1 MALACPCLFV
11 RKVLVH
17 LAHLSL
23 TNFRNYA
30 RLELSLPP
38 RIVVLQG
45 ANGQGKTNLL
55 EAVYYLATSRSP
67 QATTDR
73 ELINWLADDEPLPY
87 ARLVAEVQRS
97 DTTHRI
103 EISLVKQPNSGPNG
117 FRLHKQVRLNGVNK
131 RALDLL
137 GQMPVVL
144 FRPQDIELV
153 AGSPGARRRYLDVTL
168 CQIDPRYARALLQY
182 NRVLAQRN
190 ALLRDLRERGGDKDQ
205 LLFWDQKLTEDGAY
219 LLARR
224 QSLVADVL
232 ARAQPLHLD
241 LTYGRDRLG
250 LRYVPSF
257 DLDHVPQTN
266 YQLSLDLGEPDRGA
280 DRLERDIAEAFA
292 SSLCEVR
299 REEIA
304 RGMTVIG
311 PHRDDLIITAN
322 DVDLR
327 TYGSRGQQRTAVL
340 SLKLAEVQVIQA
352 VMNEPPLLLLDEV
365 MAELDGER
373 RRCLMHTVEGVHQA
387 LLTTTEW
394 QVFTPEFLEKTLM
407 LIVCEGRIEPALTLP
422 QVSGD

>member
-1 MALACPCLFV
+1 
-11 RKVLVH
+11 VH

-38 RIVVLQG
+38 SVVVLQG

-55 EAVYYLATSRSP
+55 EAIYYLATSRSP
-67 QATTDR
+67 QTTTDR
-73 ELINWLADDEPLPY
+73 ELVNWLAEDEPLPY
-87 ARLVAEVQRS
+87 ARLVAEVQRGE
-97 DTTHRI
+97 TAHRI
-103 EISLVKQPNSGPNG
+103 EITLVKQPNAGPNG
-117 FRLHKQVRLNGVNK
+117 FRLRKQVRLNGVNK

-168 CQIDPRYARALLQY
+168 CQTDPRYARALLQY
-182 NRVLAQRN
+182 NRVLTQRN
-190 ALLRDLRERGGDKDQ
+190 ALLRELRERRGDQDQ

-224 QSLVADVL
+224 RALVADVL
-232 ARAQPLHLD
+232 VRAQPLHLG
-241 LTYGRDRLG
+241 LTGGRDRLD
-250 LRYVPSF
+250 LHYVPSF
-257 DLDHVPQTN
+257 DLTHVPQAN
-266 YQLSLDLGEPDRGA
+266 HQLSLTFDQPNLDMDQPA
-280 DRLERDIAEAFA
+280 RDIAGAFA
-292 SSLCEVR
+292 GSLRRVR

-304 RGMTVIG
+304 RGMTVVG
-311 PHRDDLIITAN
+311 PHRDDLVITAN

-340 SLKLAEVQVIQA
+340 ALKLAEVQVVQGA
-352 VMNEPPLLLLDEV
+352 VNEPPLLLLDEV

-373 RRCLMHTVEGVHQA
+373 RRCLMDTVEGAHQA

-394 QVFTPEFLEKTLM
+394 QVFTPDFLTKALM
-407 LIVCEGRIEPALTLP
+407 LNVCEGRVEPVGALP
-422 QVSGD
+422 

>member
-1 MALACPCLFV
+1 M
-11 RKVLVH
+11 H

-30 RLELSLPP
+30 RLELSFPP
-38 RIVVLQG
+38 SIVVLQG
-45 ANGQGKTNLL
+45 ANAQGKTNLL
-55 EAVYYLATSRSP
+55 EAIYYLATARSP
-67 QATTDR
+67 QTTADR

-87 ARLVAEVQRS
+87 ARLVAEVQRG
-97 DTTHRI
+97 DATRRI
-103 EISLVKQPNSGPNG
+103 EITLIKQPHAGPNG
-117 FRLHKQVRLNGVNK
+117 FRLRKQVRLNGVNK

-153 AGSPGARRRYLDVTL
+153 AGSPRARRRYLDVTL
-168 CQIDPRYARALLQY
+168 CQIDPRYARTLLQY

-190 ALLRDLRERGGDKDQ
+190 ALLRELRERRGGWDQ

-224 QSLVADVL
+224 QALVADVL
-232 ARAQPLHLD
+232 VRAQPLHLS
-241 LTYGRDRLG
+241 LTNGRDRLG
-250 LRYVPSF
+250 LRYVPTF
-257 DLDHVPQTN
+257 DMSCISRTN
-266 YQLSLDLGEPDRGA
+266 YQLSLTFDEPGLGPDLSVK
-280 DRLERDIAEAFA
+280 DIAGAFA
-292 SSLCEVR
+292 SRLREVR

-304 RGMTVIG
+304 RGMTIVG
-311 PHRDDLIITAN
+311 PHRDELSITVN

-340 SLKLAEVQVIQA
+340 ALKLAEVQAIRA
-352 VMNEPPLLLLDEV
+352 VMKEPPLLLLDEV

-373 RRCLMHTVEGVHQA
+373 RRCLMDTVEGGHQA

-394 QVFTPEFLEKTLM
+394 EVFTPEFLARTLM
-407 LIVCEGRIEPALTLP
+407 LTVCEGRVEPVLTLP
-422 QVSGD
+422 QAAGGTL

>member
-1 MALACPCLFV
+1 
-11 RKVLVH
+11 VH

-23 TNFRNYA
+23 TNFRNYV

-38 RIVVLQG
+38 SIVVLQG

-67 QATTDR
+67 QTTADR

-87 ARLVAEVQRS
+87 ARLVADVQRGNAN
-97 DTTHRI
+97 HRI
-103 EISLVKQPNSGPNG
+103 EITLVKQLNTGPNG
-117 FRLHKQVRLNGVNK
+117 FRLQKQVRVNGVNK
-131 RALDLL
+131 RTLDLL

-153 AGSPGARRRYLDVTL
+153 AGSPSARRHYLDVTL

-190 ALLRDLRERGGDKDQ
+190 ALLRELRERGGDRDQ
-205 LLFWDQKLTEDGAY
+205 LLFWDQKLSEDGAY
-219 LLARR
+219 LLLRR
-224 QSLVADVL
+224 QALVADVL
-232 ARAQPLHLD
+232 ARAQPLHLT
-241 LTYGRDRLG
+241 LTDGRDRLN

-257 DLDHVPQTN
+257 DMNPSQAD
-266 YQLSLDLGEPDRGA
+266 YQLPLAFAE
-280 DRLERDIAEAFA
+280 LEMSPGGSVQDIAGAFV
-292 SSLCEVR
+292 SRLREVR

-311 PHRDDLIITAN
+311 PHRDDLMITAN

-340 SLKLAEVQVIQA
+340 SLKLAEVQVIQEA
-352 VMNEPPLLLLDEV
+352 VGEPPLLLLDEV
-365 MAELDGER
+365 MSELDKER
-373 RRCLMHTVEGVHQA
+373 RRCLMDTIEKANQA

-394 QVFTPEFLEKTLM
+394 QVFTPEFLAKTLR
-407 LIVCEGRIEPALTLP
+407 LTVCEGRIEP
-422 QVSGD
+422 V

>member
-1 MALACPCLFV
+1 M
-11 RKVLVH
+11 H

-38 RIVVLQG
+38 SIVVLQG

-55 EAVYYLATSRSP
+55 EAVYYLATSRSL

-87 ARLVAEVQRS
+87 ARLVAEVQRC

-103 EISLVKQPNSGPNG
+103 EITLVKQPNAGPNG
-117 FRLHKQVRLNGVNK
+117 FRLHKQVRVNGVNK

-153 AGSPGARRRYLDVTL
+153 AGSPSARRRYLDVTL

-182 NRVLAQRN
+182 NHVLTQRN
-190 ALLRDLRERGGDKDQ
+190 ALLRELRERGGDRDQ
-205 LLFWDQKLTEDGAY
+205 LLFWDQKLAEDGTY
-219 LLARR
+219 LLVRR

-232 ARAQPLHLD
+232 VQAQPLHLG
-241 LTYGRDRLG
+241 LTGGRDRLD
-250 LRYVPSF
+250 LRYVSSF
-257 DLDHVPQTN
+257 DLNHVPRTN
-266 YQLSLDLGEPDRGA
+266 YQLSLDLGGPSQQA
-280 DRLERDIAEAFA
+280 DRPGQDIAEAFV
-292 SSLCEVR
+292 SRLREVR

-304 RGMTVIG
+304 RGMTVVG
-311 PHRDDLIITAN
+311 PHRDDLIIIAN

-340 SLKLAEVQVIQA
+340 SLKLAEVRVIQA
-352 VMNEPPLLLLDEV
+352 AMNEPPLLLLDEV

-373 RRCLMHTVEGVHQA
+373 RRCLMDTVEGANQA

-394 QVFTPEFLEKTLM
+394 QVFTQEFLARTLM
-407 LIVCEGRIEPALTLP
+407 LTVCEGRIEP
-422 QVSGD
+422 V